1 MSNGTGTPTAVVILA
16 AGQGTRMKSDTP
28 KMLHG
33 IGGRTMLEH
42 ALHAARGVDPEQIVA
57 VVGHQREKVVRAIAE

>member
-33 IGGRTMLEH
+33 SRVGGHDPAHTTCAGRDAEAASATP
-42 ALHAARGVDPEQIVA
+42 AAARAHI
-57 VVGHQREKVVRAIAE
+57 